1 MDIAQ
6 THGNKSYHT
15 FRRAAESMAKY
26 PTPFHHPREAMVL
39 EGIGEAIAKKL
50 EERLARHCREEGIPM
65 PVYGKKGRRQAG
77 AVPLTPVEQDEPKPK
92 KPRKTSAKPYVP
104 KYRSGSFAILLALL
118 EAEVQHNRRSLT
130 RDEILVT
137 GQKFAEHSLANKAH
151 GTFYSGWDSMKTLT
165 GKGLVYQNGK
175 DYHMTGEGRD
185 TAWQLRDVG
194 LALDPSLEQ
203 YFVRPNGGS
212 AVNPNIRGG
221 PPTYQTGDEPVNANI
236 RDRPLSYTLES
247 PRVTPTQTRPIPKS
261 KATPKRAAP
270 TYNDYDTNDRGGPGN
285 RLGYGDWDDPDDDW
299 GTSAPAPAASDSAPR
314 GNPFAAGPSNSYG
327 SSSSSSRST
336 GISHEPFDVDN
347 DWSDNEYGAESPSG
361 YKSPLEDLSRPYS
374 GGGGADAYQTRST
387 SSSTS
392 ISTKANVPAPLPDL
406 SRVPMPVLLEIVEA
420 QRRGTV
426 SEFLDKGTS
435 TSIPARLSSYKGSAR
450 SGAPRFGPDAF
461 PHLSVNTF
469 STVTGDDGP
478 TVDIAQLAKFQPIYY
493 KPGSFDITLVL
504 DVREVRV
511 QGDRDYISNKL
522 REKGVDVETR
532 TLDIGDVIW
541 IAKPKEPSPLLP
553 KEVVL
558 DHIVERKRMDDL
570 VSSIKDGRFNE
581 QKFRLSR
588 SGIGQVV
595 YLLETYKT
603 NETFGGFPAEAI
615 RTAITATQVH
625 SGFFVKRTI
634 NTDQT
639 IDYLVA
645 LTKALKAKY
654 LDQVLY
660 TIPDTVIDRDGHLDL
675 IEYLKGKFPGRTY
688 LTSYDAFMKLNSK
701 SDTLT
706 VRDNFVKMLMVIR
719 GVSNEKAIELARVYG
734 TPRAMFSAL
743 AELRRDASKDERRDV
758 LAKSV
763 SQIGRKKLG
772 NALAGK
778 IAKLWYSQ
786 EYDDP
791 AAPPKPTYGS

>member
-1 MDIAQ
+1 MIECGNPLWLSWLEEWMDIAQ
-6 THGNKSYHT
+6 SHGNKSYHT
-15 FRRAAESMAKY
+15 FRKAAESMAKY

-39 EGIGEAIAKKL
+39 EGIGEVIAKKI
-50 EERLARHCREEGIPM
+50 EDRLARYCEEEGIPM
-65 PVYGKKGRRQAG
+65 PGNLPCPLYGKKGRKQAG

-92 KPRKTSAKPYVP
+92 KPRKASTKPYVP
-104 KYRSGSFAILLALL
+104 KYRSGSFAILMALL
-118 EAEVQHNRRSLT
+118 EAEVQHHQRSLT
-130 RDEILVT
+130 REEILVT

-194 LALDPSLEQ
+194 IALDPSH
-203 YFVRPNGGS
+203 
-212 AVNPNIRGG
+212 
-221 PPTYQTGDEPVNANI
+221 
-236 RDRPLSYTLES
+236 ES
-247 PRVTPTQTRPIPKS
+247 
-261 KATPKRAAP
+261 
-270 TYNDYDTNDRGGPGN
+270 
-285 RLGYGDWDDPDDDW
+285 
-299 GTSAPAPAASDSAPR
+299 
-314 GNPFAAGPSNSYG
+314 
-327 SSSSSSRST
+327 
-336 GISHEPFDVDN
+336 FDVDN
-347 DWSDNEYGAESPSG
+347 DWA
-361 YKSPLEDLSRPYS
+361 
-374 GGGGADAYQTRST
+374 
-387 SSSTS
+387 
-392 ISTKANVPAPLPDL
+392 
-406 SRVPMPVLLEIVEA
+406 
-420 QRRGTV
+420 
-426 SEFLDKGTS
+426 
-435 TSIPARLSSYKGSAR
+435 
-450 SGAPRFGPDAF
+450 
-461 PHLSVNTF
+461 
-469 STVTGDDGP
+469 TGDDGP
-478 TVDIAQLAKFQPIYY
+478 TVDIAQIAKFQPNYY
-493 KPGSFDITLVL
+493 KPGSFDITLIL

-532 TLDIGDVIW
+532 ALDIGDVIW

-595 YLLETYKT
+595 YILETYKA
-603 NETFGGFPAEAI
+603 NETFGGIPVEAI
-615 RTAITATQVH
+615 RTAMTTTQVH
-625 SGFFVKRTI
+625 SGFFLKRTI

-645 LTKALKAKY
+645 MTKALKAKY

-660 TIPDTVIDRDGHLDL
+660 TIPDTVIDRDNHLDL

-688 LTSYDAFMKLNSK
+688 QTSYDAFMKLNSK

-719 GVSNEKAIELARVYG
+719 GVSGEKAIELARVYG

-743 AELRRDASKDERRDV
+743 AELGRDASNDERRDV
-758 LAKSV
+758 LAKSG

-778 IAKLWYSQ
+778 VAELWYSK

>member
-1 MDIAQ
+1 MIQCGNPLWLSWLEEWMDIAQ

-236 RDRPLSYTLES
+236 RDRPLSYSFES
-247 PRVTPTQTRPIPKS
+247 PRVTPTQT
-261 KATPKRAAP
+261 
-270 TYNDYDTNDRGGPGN
+270 
-285 RLGYGDWDDPDDDW
+285 L
-299 GTSAPAPAASDSAPR
+299 
-314 GNPFAAGPSNSYG
+314 
-327 SSSSSSRST
+327 
-336 GISHEPFDVDN
+336 
-347 DWSDNEYGAESPSG
+347 
-361 YKSPLEDLSRPYS
+361 
-374 GGGGADAYQTRST
+374 
-387 SSSTS
+387 
-392 ISTKANVPAPLPDL
+392 
-406 SRVPMPVLLEIVEA
+406 
-420 QRRGTV
+420 
-426 SEFLDKGTS
+426 
-435 TSIPARLSSYKGSAR
+435 
-450 SGAPRFGPDAF
+450 
-461 PHLSVNTF
+461 NTF

>member
-1 MDIAQ
+1 MIQCGNPLWLSWLEEWMDIAQ

-65 PVYGKKGRRQAG
+65 PGNLPFYGKKGRRQAG

-203 YFVRPNGGS
+203 
-212 AVNPNIRGG
+212 
-221 PPTYQTGDEPVNANI
+221 
-236 RDRPLSYTLES
+236 
-247 PRVTPTQTRPIPKS
+247 
-261 KATPKRAAP
+261 
-270 TYNDYDTNDRGGPGN
+270 
-285 RLGYGDWDDPDDDW
+285 
-299 GTSAPAPAASDSAPR
+299 
-314 GNPFAAGPSNSYG
+314 
-327 SSSSSSRST
+327 
-336 GISHEPFDVDN
+336 
-347 DWSDNEYGAESPSG
+347 
-361 YKSPLEDLSRPYS
+361 
-374 GGGGADAYQTRST
+374 
-387 SSSTS
+387 
-392 ISTKANVPAPLPDL
+392 
-406 SRVPMPVLLEIVEA
+406 
-420 QRRGTV
+420 
-426 SEFLDKGTS
+426 
-435 TSIPARLSSYKGSAR
+435 

>member
-1 MDIAQ
+1 
-6 THGNKSYHT
+6 
-15 FRRAAESMAKY
+15 
-26 PTPFHHPREAMVL
+26 
-39 EGIGEAIAKKL
+39 
-50 EERLARHCREEGIPM
+50 M

-77 AVPLTPVEQDEPKPK
+77 AVPLTPADRDEPKSK
-92 KPRKTSAKPYVP
+92 KPRKASAKPYVP
-104 KYRSGSFAILLALL
+104 RYRSGSFAILLALL
-118 EAEVQHNRRSLT
+118 EAEVQHNQRSLT
-130 RDEILVT
+130 RDEILIT

-194 LALDPSLEQ
+194 IALDPSLEQ
-203 YFVRPNGGS
+203 YFVRPNGEAAINPDIRNRPPPYAMGDAS
-212 AVNPNIRGG
+212 INPNL
-221 PPTYQTGDEPVNANI
+221 
-236 RDRPLSYTLES
+236 RDRSPSYS
-247 PRVTPTQTRPIPKS
+247 PEPSRATSKQPRPTPKS
-261 KATPKRAAP
+261 KAAPKRAAP
-270 TYNDYDTNDRGGPGN
+270 TYNDYDTNDSGGPSNGQ
-285 RLGYGDWDDPDDDW
+285 GYGDWDDPDDDW
-299 GTSAPAPAASDSAPR
+299 GTSAPAPAASGSAPMA
-314 GNPFAAGPSNSYG
+314 NPFTAGPSNSFG
-327 SSSSSSRST
+327 SSSSSFRPT
-336 GISHEPFDVDN
+336 GISHEPFDVNN
-347 DWSDNEYGAESPSG
+347 DWDDNEYDARSPNG
-361 YKSPLEDLSRPYS
+361 YTSPLEDVSRPYS
-374 GGGGADAYQTRST
+374 GRGADDDQIRST

-392 ISTKANVPAPLPDL
+392 LSAKANVPAPLPDL

-426 SEFLDKGTS
+426 SEFLDKGAS
-435 TSIPARLSSYKGSAR
+435 GSILARSSSYKGSAR
-450 SGAPRFGPDAF
+450 SGAPRSGPDAF

-469 STVTGDDGP
+469 STTTGDDGP
-478 TVDIAQLAKFQPIYY
+478 TVDIAQLAKFQPNYY

-532 TLDIGDVIW
+532 ALDIGDVIW

-553 KEVVL
+553 REIVL

-588 SGIGQVV
+588 SGIGHVV
-595 YLLETYKT
+595 YVLETYKA
-603 NETFGGFPAEAI
+603 NETFGGIPVEAI
-615 RTAITATQVH
+615 RTAMTTIQVH
-625 SGFFVKRTI
+625 SGFFLKRTV

-645 LTKALKAKY
+645 LTKTLKAKY

-660 TIPDTVIDRDGHLDL
+660 TIPDAVIDRDSHLDL

-719 GVSNEKAIELARVYG
+719 GVSAEKAIELARVYG

-743 AELRRDASKDERRDV
+743 AELGRDASNDERRDM

-778 IAKLWYSQ
+778 VAELWYSK

-791 AAPPKPTYGS
+791 AAPPRPTYGS